1 MEHKLREELKLNR
14 VANDN
19 LVKMVRLI
27 TIILLLS
34 TIGLYITKVGT
45 LSQAIIVAVTV
56 IITWISVA
64 ISYRLNKDSIHI
76 KNIVLIGYV
85 IAWAYTY
92 ITLDFYVSFAFGF
105 AFITAYVLYGNRNY
119 VLMIAVIIFLVTGC
133 KMFFDNNVLHNM
145 NTYLIIIEENILFI
159 YSIYKNTIAINS
171 FDNINK
177 EYVKDLDISK
187 TKQDNLIKEV
197 MNLNNTIDENTSS
210 VLEIVDNI
218 SEESNLLT
226 ESLGEIAN
234 GSQRNNDF
242 IQMQAQYTKEVQ
254 EKLNYAADMT
264 TEMTSISEKTNEVI
278 KESNNIIDELK
289 KQSEVVKE
297 SSMSVQKI
305 MNELDERSR
314 GIVEITTVIDNIV
327 KQTNLLSLNASI
339 EAARAGE
346 SGKGF
351 AVVAEEIRKLA
362 EQSARSIENIASIT
376 NELQNKLSD
385 SISSVEKLNDANI
398 RQNEL
403 VVRTTEIFENIDTNT
418 KDVMERVEGIDREV
432 NNIVDSNKIIVE
444 AIDNLSAT
452 SEETMAATE
461 ECLAISNNFKEKAKE
476 AFKLTN
482 ELKENTENVKELY

>member
-1 MEHKLREELKLNR
+1 MELKLRDELRLNR

-27 TIILLLS
+27 TVILLLS
-34 TIGLYITKVGT
+34 TIGLYVTKVGT
-45 LSQAIIVAVTV
+45 LVQAIIVSVTV
-56 IITWISVA
+56 VITWISST
-64 ISYRLNKDSIHI
+64 ITYRLNRDSVHV

-85 IAWAYTY
+85 ISWTYTY
-92 ITLDFYVSFAFGF
+92 VALDFYVSFAFGF
-105 AFITAYVLYGNRNY
+105 AFITAYVLYGDKKY
-119 VLMIAVIIFLVTGC
+119 IMMIAVIIFLVTGC
-133 KMFFDNNVLHNM
+133 KMIFDDKLSDNI
-145 NTYLIIIEENILFI
+145 NTYLIIFEQNVLFI
-159 YSIYKNTIAINS
+159 YAIYKNTVAINS
-171 FDNINK
+171 FDVINK
-177 EYVKDLDISK
+177 EYVKDLNISRG
-187 TKQDNLIKEV
+187 KQDNLIKEV
-197 MNLNNTIDENTSS
+197 MNLNNTIDENTGS

-242 IQMQAQYTKEVQ
+242 IQMQVQYTKDVQ

-264 TEMTSISEKTNEVI
+264 TEMSSISEKTNEVI

-289 KQSEVVKE
+289 QQSEVVKE
-297 SSMSVQKI
+297 SNMSVKSI

-362 EQSARSIENIASIT
+362 EQSAKSIENIASIT
-376 NELQNKLSD
+376 NELQSKLSD
-385 SISSVEKLNDANI
+385 SIISVEKLNEANI
-398 RQNEL
+398 KQNEL
-403 VVRTTEIFENIDTNT
+403 VMRTTEIFENIDINT
-418 KDVMERVEGIDREV
+418 KNVMKRVEGIDREV
-432 NNIVDSNKIIVE
+432 NNIVEANGVIVE

-461 ECLAISNNFKEKAKE
+461 ECLAISNNFKDKAKE

-482 ELKENTENVKELY
+482 ELKKNTENVKELY